1 MHLKFYITAVWDLL
15 AHTSYKCLWKTRAI
29 LSHFQY
35 CREGIHK
42 DLISDV
48 AQHVWHNKRTKTPTL
63 ITCKA
68 EYLRSVNLKKL
79 PTPWH
84 GYQNLLKMSKDTR
97 TLKVATAMPARNY
110 SYKKELWQ
118 FVLLQIIKCD
128 LAHHSRI
135 SKAVNMTRVTWC
147 GITAFNAVSR
157 MKGESYNTQEPLNM
171 QFYRKTKDT
180 YQLRLWHTSLVNCDN
195 AT

>member
-1 MHLKFYITAVWDLL
+1 MKKHETELCLKFRITTVWDLL
-15 AHTSYKCLWKTRAI
+15 AHTSYKCLKKMRAI
-29 LSHFQY
+29 PSHFQY

-42 DLISDV
+42 NPISDV
-48 AQHVWHNKRTKTPTL
+48 AQHVWSNKRTKTPTR

-84 GYQNLLKMSKDTR
+84 GYQKLLNMPKDTR
-97 TLKVATAMPARNY
+97 SLKVPTVMPARYY

-118 FVLLQIIKCD
+118 FVLLKIIKCD
-128 LAHHSRI
+128 LAHHSRL

-157 MKGESYNTQEPLNM
+157 MKGES
-171 QFYRKTKDT
+171 
-180 YQLRLWHTSLVNCDN
+180 
-195 AT
+195 

>member
-1 MHLKFYITAVWDLL
+1 MSLKFYITTVCELL
-15 AHTSYKCLWKTRAI
+15 AHTSYRCLWKTRAI
-29 LSHFQY
+29 PSHFQY

-42 DLISDV
+42 DLLSDV
-48 AQHVWHNKRTKTPTL
+48 AQHVWSNKRTKTPTL

-84 GYQNLLKMSKDTR
+84 GYQKDTR
-97 TLKVATAMPARNY
+97 SLKVATAMAARYY

-128 LAHHSRI
+128 LAHHSRF
-135 SKAVNMTRVTWC
+135 SKAVNMTRITWC

-157 MKGESYNTQEPLNM
+157 MKGESYNTQELLNM
-171 QFYRKTKDT
+171 QFYRTKDT
-180 YQLRLWHTSLVNCDN
+180 SYQLWLWHTSLVNCDN
-195 AT
+195 FT

>member
-1 MHLKFYITAVWDLL
+1 MSLKFYIATVWDLS

-29 LSHFQY
+29 PSHFQY

-48 AQHVWHNKRTKTPTL
+48 AHVWSNKRTKTPTL

-79 PTPWH
+79 PKPWH
-84 GYQNLLKMSKDTR
+84 GYQNLLKMPKDTR
-97 TLKVATAMPARNY
+97 SLKVATAMPARYY

-128 LAHHSRI
+128 LAHHSRL
-135 SKAVNMTRVTWC
+135 SKAVNMTRVTWR
-147 GITAFNAVSR
+147 GITAFNAVRR
-157 MKGESYNTQEPLNM
+157 MKGESYNTQELLNM
-171 QFYRKTKDT
+171 QFYTNTKDT
-180 YQLRLWHTSLVNCDN
+180 SYQLWLWHTSLANCDN
-195 AT
+195 FT